1 MVPNPDVA
9 EARKL
14 GEALTR
20 ADYTEDAIDDL
31 LGQEAWA
38 NALEDASAHDRRLPR
53 DATGTAIRL
62 FFLELPVPLGEAQR
76 ALGKRGIQAL
86 ERTGLAKAGARVV
99 PLARIAPVDGLLI
112 ASDRLSTDPTDD
124 PTDYVS
130 TYSPTARLCD
140 LLTPRPRSKRALDV
154 GTGNGIH
161 ALLAARHSRH
171 AVATDVNPRALA
183 FTELN
188 AALSGLDNV
197 ECRRGSLF
205 EPVEGERFDL
215 IVCNAPYVVSPER
228 RWTYRDG
235 ALEGDE
241 LSERVVRGAAAQLD
255 DGGFATVCV
264 TWLGGDPEVPDER
277 VAEWVDGSG
286 CDAWIL
292 PLDES
297 TPLEYAERWNAHLVG
312 DPAEYDDAVDR
323 WTSYLE
329 RLDAAVVTEGTVIL
343 HRRSGKNTTRIDEID
358 EDELDVADAQIRRAF
373 AARAQL
379 DGADLRDALLAAPH
393 DLHVDTQVKNGRAV
407 TARVVLEEGTWP
419 ELVARPRA
427 AELVAALDGRRTL
440 RDLSASRESV
450 ALCRELLE
458 LGALELVGFA

>member
-1 MVPNPDVA
+1 VVPNPDVA
-9 EARKL
+9 AATRL
-14 GEALTR
+14 GEALAR
-20 ADYTEDAIDDL
+20 AEYTEDAIDELVGAD
-31 LGQEAWA
+31 AWSTA
-38 NALEDASAHDRRLPR
+38 IEDAKAHNRRLPR

-62 FFLELPVPLGEAQR
+62 FFLELAVPLAEAER
-76 ALGKRGIQAL
+76 ALGKRGVQAL
-86 ERTGLAKAGARVV
+86 GRTGLAKVGAKVAPR
-99 PLARIAPVDGLLI
+99 ARIAPVDGLLI

-124 PTDYVS
+124 PPDYVS

-161 ALLAARHSRH
+161 ALLAARHTRH
-171 AVATDVNPRALA
+171 VVATDVNPRALA
-183 FTELN
+183 FTEVN

-235 ALEGDE
+235 AFEGDE

-255 DGGFATVCV
+255 EGGFANVCV
-264 TWLGGDPEVPDER
+264 TWLGGDAEVPDER

-292 PLDES
+292 PLNES
-297 TPLEYAERWNAHLVG
+297 NPFEYAERWNSHFSG
-312 DPAEYDDAVDR
+312 DPAEYDDALRR

-329 RLDAAVVTEGTVIL
+329 QLGAAVVTEGAVLL
-343 HRRSGKNTTRIDEID
+343 HRRTGKNTTRIDEVD
-358 EDELDVADAQIRRAF
+358 EDELDVASAQIQRAF
-373 AARAQL
+373 AARARL
-379 DGADLRDALLAAPH
+379 DGADVRDALLASPH
-393 DLHVDTQVKNGRAV
+393 DLRVDTKVENGRAV
-407 TARVVLEEGTWP
+407 GARVVLEEGTWP
-419 ELVARPRA
+419 ELEAKPRA
-427 AELVAALDGRRTL
+427 AELVAGLDGSRTL
-440 RDLSASRESV
+440 RDLSASRDAVS
-450 ALCRELLE
+450 LCRELLE

>member
-1 MVPNPDVA
+1 MWP
-9 EARKL
+9 RQRRL
-14 GEALTR
+14 GEALSR
-20 ADYTEDAIDDL
+20 AEYTEDAIDDL
-31 LGQEAWA
+31 LGQEAWS
-38 NALEDASAHDRRLPR
+38 NALEDASAHNRRLPR

-86 ERTGLAKAGARVV
+86 ERTGLARAGARVV
-99 PLARIAPVDGLLI
+99 PRARIAPVDGLLI

-161 ALLAARHSRH
+161 ALLAARHSRRV
-171 AVATDVNPRALA
+171 VATDVNPRALA

-255 DGGFATVCV
+255 EGGFATVCV

-312 DPAEYDDAVDR
+312 RHGGVRRRARPLDVVSRAARRRRRDRGDRHPAQALRQE
-323 WTSYLE
+323 
-329 RLDAAVVTEGTVIL
+329 
-343 HRRSGKNTTRIDEID
+343 HD
-358 EDELDVADAQIRRAF
+358 EDRRDRRGRAGRRGRADPTRLRG
-373 AARAQL
+373 ARASST
-379 DGADLRDALLAAPH
+379 APTCAMRCSRRPTTSTWTRE
-393 DLHVDTQVKNGRAV
+393 LKNGRAV

-419 ELVARPRA
+419 ELAARPRA